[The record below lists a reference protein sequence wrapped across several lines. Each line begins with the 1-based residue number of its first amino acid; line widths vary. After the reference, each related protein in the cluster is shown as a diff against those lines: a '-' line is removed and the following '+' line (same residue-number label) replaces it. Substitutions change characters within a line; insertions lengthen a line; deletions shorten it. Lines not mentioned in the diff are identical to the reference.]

1 MPGGHGRAQHWLS
14 GAMKASEEVSSMM
27 TYAPRMD
34 RLGTETAFEVL
45 ARAKALEAQGR
56 AILHFEIGEPDFDTP
71 AHITEAAVQ
80 ALHEGY
86 THYGPTPGLPV
97 LRQAIA
103 EAVSTSR
110 RIPVSPEEVIVT
122 PGAKPIMFFTL
133 LAYAQAGDEVI
144 YPNPSFPIYESM
156 INFVGAT
163 PVPIP
168 LLEAHGFSFDMER
181 FEASLSPR
189 TKLIIL
195 NSPANPTGGIIPLAD
210 LQRIAAVARERNIRV
225 LSDEIYRGM
234 QYEGTP
240 TSIASLPGMQ
250 DLTIILDGFSK
261 LYAMTGW
268 RLGYAVANRP
278 VIEHFTKL
286 MANSVSCTA
295 SFVQMA
301 GVAALRGTQEPSHR
315 MVAEFRRRRELIVKG
330 MNDIHGLHCATP
342 AGAFYVFP
350 NIQALRRS
358 SAEVAARLLDEA
370 GIACLAGTAFGAYGE
385 GYLRFSYA
393 SSEENIYN
401 MLEKLTTFVVGLCS

>member
-1 MPGGHGRAQHWLS
+1 M
-14 GAMKASEEVSSMM
+14 V
-27 TYAPRMD
+27 TYAQRMD

-56 AILHFEIGEPDFDTP
+56 EILHFEIGEPDFDTP
-71 AHITEAAVQ
+71 AHIKEAAIQ
-80 ALHEGY
+80 ALHDGY

-97 LRQAIA
+97 LREAIA
-103 EAVSTSR
+103 EVVSTSR
-110 RIPVSPEEVIVT
+110 GIPVSPEEVIVT
-122 PGAKPIMFFTL
+122 PGAKPVMFFTL

-168 LLEAHGFSFDMER
+168 LLESNGFSFDMER

-195 NSPANPTGGIIPLAD
+195 NSPGNPTGGILPTSD
-210 LQRIAAVARERNIRV
+210 LQRIAAVALERGILI
-225 LSDEIYRGM
+225 LSDEIYGGM
-234 QYEGTP
+234 QYTGTP
-240 TSIASLPGMQ
+240 TSIAALPGMQ
-250 DLTIILDGFSK
+250 DLTVILDGFSK

-268 RLGYAVANRP
+268 RLGFAVANRR

-286 MANSVSCTA
+286 MANSASCTA

-301 GVAALRGTQEPSHR
+301 GVAALRGPQEASQR
-315 MVAEFRRRRELIVKG
+315 MVAEFRRRRELIVTG
-330 MNDIHGLHCATP
+330 MNQISGLQCATP
-342 AGAFYVFP
+342 QGAFYVFP
-350 NIQALRRS
+350 NIRRVQRS
-358 SAEVAARLLDEA
+358 SAEVASRLLNEA

-393 SSEENIYN
+393 SSEENIRK
-401 MLEKLTTFVVGLCS
+401 MLIILEKSIRDMLP

>member
-1 MPGGHGRAQHWLS
+1 M
-14 GAMKASEEVSSMM
+14 V
-27 TYAPRMD
+27 TYAHRMD

-56 AILHFEIGEPDFDTP
+56 EILHFEIGEPDFDTP
-71 AHITEAAVQ
+71 VHITEAAIQ
-80 ALHEGY
+80 ALHDGF

-103 EAVSTSR
+103 EVVSTSR
-110 RIPVSPEEVIVT
+110 RIPVSPDEVIVT

-168 LLEAHGFSFDMER
+168 LLESSGFSFDMER

-195 NSPANPTGGIIPLAD
+195 NSPGNPTGGIMPAAD
-210 LQRIAAVARERNIRV
+210 LQRIAAVALERGIMV
-225 LSDEIYRGM
+225 LSDEIYGGM
-234 QYEGTP
+234 QYEGRP
-240 TSIASLPGMQ
+240 VSVASLPGMQ

-268 RLGYAVANRP
+268 RLGFAVANRH

-286 MANSVSCTA
+286 MANSASCTA

-301 GVAALRGTQEPSHR
+301 GVAALRGPQEPSQR
-315 MVAEFRRRRELIVKG
+315 MVAEFRRRRELIVTG
-330 MNDIHGLHCATP
+330 MNHIDGLRCALP
-342 AGAFYVFP
+342 SGAFYVFP
-350 NIQALRRS
+350 NIHRLQRP
-358 SAEVAARLLDEA
+358 SAEVASRLLNEA

-385 GYLRFSYA
+385 SYLRFSYA
-393 SSEENIYN
+393 SSEENIRK
-401 MLEKLTTFVVGLCS
+401 MLRILATFIKDMRP

>member
-1 MPGGHGRAQHWLS
+1 MGIYAQ
-14 GAMKASEEVSSMM
+14 
-27 TYAPRMD
+27 RMA

-45 ARAKALEAQGR
+45 ARAKALEAEGR
-56 AILHFEIGEPDFDTP
+56 EVLHFEIGEPDFDTP
-71 AHITEAAVQ
+71 AHIKEAAIQ
-80 ALHEGY
+80 ALHDGY

-103 EAVSTSR
+103 EVVSASR
-110 RIPVSPEEVIVT
+110 GMPVSADEVIVT

-133 LAYAQAGDEVI
+133 LAFAQAGDEVI

-168 LLEAHGFSFDMER
+168 LREANGFSFDMEH

-195 NSPANPTGGIIPLAD
+195 NSPGNPTGGIIPAAD
-210 LQRIAAVARERNIRV
+210 LQRIAAAALERQIVV

-234 QYEGTP
+234 QYEGQP
-240 TSIASLPGMQ
+240 SSIASLPGMQ

-268 RLGYAVANRP
+268 RLGYAVARRP
-278 VIEHFTKL
+278 AIEQFTKL
-286 MANSVSCTA
+286 MANSASCTA

-301 GVAALRGTQEPSHR
+301 GVAALRGPQEPSQR
-315 MVAEFRRRRELIVKG
+315 MVAAFRRRRDVIVQ
-330 MNDIHGLHCATP
+330 GLNAIAGLRCAMP
-342 AGAFYVFP
+342 PGAFYVFP
-350 NIQALRRS
+350 NIQALQRS
-358 SAEVAARLLDEA
+358 SAEVASRLLHEA
-370 GIACLAGTAFGAYGE
+370 GIACLAGTAFGAGGE

-393 SSEENIYN
+393 SSEATIRQ
-401 MLEKLTTFVVGLCS
+401 MLRQLAQFVRDRWP

>member
-1 MPGGHGRAQHWLS
+1 
-14 GAMKASEEVSSMM
+14 MM
-27 TYAPRMD
+27 TYAQRMD

-71 AHITEAAVQ
+71 SHIKEAAIQ
-80 ALHEGY
+80 ALQDGY

-97 LRQAIA
+97 LREAIA
-103 EAVSTSR
+103 EVVSHSR
-110 RIPVSPEEVIVT
+110 GIPVSPEEVIVT

-133 LAYAQAGDEVI
+133 LACAQAGDEVI

-168 LLEAHGFSFDMER
+168 LLEANGFSFDMER

-195 NSPANPTGGIIPLAD
+195 NSPANPTGGVIPASD
-210 LQRIAAVARERNIRV
+210 LQCIAAVARARGIRV
-225 LSDEIYRGM
+225 LSDEIYGGL
-234 QYEGTP
+234 QYEGAP
-240 TSIASLPGMQ
+240 VSIAALPDMQ

-268 RLGYAVANRP
+268 RLGYAVAHRS

-286 MANSVSCTA
+286 MANSASCTA
-295 SFVQMA
+295 SFVQIA
-301 GVAALRGTQEPSHR
+301 GVAALRGPQEPAQQ
-315 MVAEFRRRRELIVKG
+315 MLAEFRRRRAIIVKG
-330 MNDIHGLHCATP
+330 MNDIPGLRCATP
-342 AGAFYVFP
+342 QGAFYVFP
-350 NIQALRRS
+350 NIQALPRS
-358 SAEVAARLLDEA
+358 SAEVADRLLREA
-370 GIACLAGTAFGAYGE
+370 GIACLSGTAFGSYGE

-393 SSEENIYN
+393 SSEENILK
-401 MLEKLTTFVVGLCS
+401 MLDKLGNFVRTMLP

>member
-1 MPGGHGRAQHWLS
+1 MD
-14 GAMKASEEVSSMM
+14 
-27 TYAPRMD
+27 TYAQRMD

-71 AHITEAAVQ
+71 VHIKQAAIQ
-80 ALHEGY
+80 AIQDGY
-86 THYGPTPGLPV
+86 THYGPTPGLPI
-97 LRQAIA
+97 LREAIA
-103 EAVSTSR
+103 EVVSQSR
-110 RIPVSPEEVIVT
+110 GIPVSPEEVIVT

-133 LAYAQAGDEVI
+133 LALAQAGDEVI

-168 LLEAHGFSFDMER
+168 LLEANGFSFDMAR

-195 NSPANPTGGIIPLAD
+195 NSPGNPTGGVLPRSD
-210 LQRIAAVARERNIRV
+210 LQRIAAAALKRNIMV
-225 LSDEIYRGM
+225 LSDEIYGGM
-234 QYEGTP
+234 QYEGRP
-240 TSIASLPGMQ
+240 ESIASLPGMK

-268 RLGYAVANRP
+268 RLGYAVANRS
-278 VIEHFTKL
+278 VIDHFTKL
-286 MANSVSCTA
+286 MANSASCTA
-295 SFVQMA
+295 SFVQIA
-301 GVAALRGTQEPSHR
+301 GVAALRGPQEPSQR
-315 MVAEFRRRRELIVKG
+315 MVAEFHRRREIIVAG
-330 MNDIHGLHCATP
+330 MNAIQRLHCATP

-350 NIQALRRS
+350 NIQALQCP
-358 SAEVAARLLDEA
+358 SADIAARLLNET
-370 GIACLAGTAFGAYGE
+370 GIACLAGTAFGSYGE

-393 SSEENIYN
+393 SSEENIRN
-401 MLEKLTTFVVGLCS
+401 MLVNLEKFIMTLCS

>member
-1 MPGGHGRAQHWLS
+1 M
-14 GAMKASEEVSSMM
+14 V
-27 TYAPRMD
+27 TYAQRMD

-56 AILHFEIGEPDFDTP
+56 EILHFEIGEPDFDTP
-71 AHITEAAVQ
+71 AHIKDAAIQ
-80 ALHEGY
+80 ALHDGF

-103 EAVSTSR
+103 EVVSTSR

-156 INFVGAT
+156 INFVGAK

-168 LLEAHGFSFDMER
+168 LLEATGFSFDMEC

-195 NSPANPTGGIIPLAD
+195 NAPGNPTGGIIPASD
-210 LQRIAAVARERNIRV
+210 LQRIAEVALERGILV
-225 LSDEIYRGM
+225 LSDEIYSGM
-234 QYEGTP
+234 QYEGAP
-240 TSIASLPGMQ
+240 MSVASLPGMQ

-268 RLGYAVANRP
+268 RLGFAVANRR

-286 MANSVSCTA
+286 MANSASCTA

-301 GVAALRGTQEPSHR
+301 GVAALRGPQEPAQR

-330 MNDIHGLHCATP
+330 MNDIDGLRCAMP
-342 AGAFYVFP
+342 QGAFYVFP
-350 NIQALRRS
+350 NIQAVQRS
-358 SAEVAARLLDEA
+358 SAEVASRLLNEV
-370 GIACLAGTAFGAYGE
+370 GIACLAGTAFGCYGE
-385 GYLRFSYA
+385 SYLRFSYA
-393 SSEENIYN
+393 SAEENIRK
-401 MLEKLTTFVVGLCS
+401 MLIILEQFLTGLRP

>member
-1 MPGGHGRAQHWLS
+1 VIGML
-14 GAMKASEEVSSMM
+14 
-27 TYAPRMD
+27 TYAQRMD

-71 AHITEAAVQ
+71 PHIKQAAIQ
-80 ALHEGY
+80 ALHDGY

-103 EAVSTSR
+103 EAVSTTRS
-110 RIPVSPEEVIVT
+110 IPVSPEEVIVT

-156 INFVGAT
+156 IQFVGAT

-168 LLEAHGFSFDMER
+168 LLEGNGFSFDMER

-195 NSPANPTGGIIPLAD
+195 NSPGNPTGGVIPASD
-210 LQRIAAVARERNIRV
+210 LQRIATVAQKRGIRV
-225 LSDEIYRGM
+225 LSDEIYGGM

-240 TSIASLPGMQ
+240 LSIASLPGMQ

-268 RLGYAVANRP
+268 RLGYAVANRA

-286 MANSVSCTA
+286 MANSASCTA
-295 SFVQMA
+295 SFVQIA
-301 GVAALRGTQEPSHR
+301 GVAALRGPQEPSQR
-315 MVAEFRRRRELIVKG
+315 MVAEFRRRRESIVKG
-330 MNDIHGLHCATP
+330 MNDIHGLRCATP

-350 NIQALRRS
+350 NIQALQQS
-358 SAEVAARLLDEA
+358 SAEVATRLLNEA

-393 SSEENIYN
+393 SSEDNIHK
-401 MLEKLTTFVVGLCS
+401 MLQILNLFVSDMLP

>member
-1 MPGGHGRAQHWLS
+1 MMSYAQ
-14 GAMKASEEVSSMM
+14 
-27 TYAPRMD
+27 RMD

-45 ARAKALEAQGR
+45 ARAQALEAQGR

-71 AHITEAAVQ
+71 VHIKEAAIQ

-103 EAVSTSR
+103 EVASQSR
-110 RIPVSPEEVIVT
+110 GIRVSPEEVIVT

-144 YPNPSFPIYESM
+144 YPNPGFPIYESM

-163 PVPIP
+163 PIPVP
-168 LLEAHGFSFDMER
+168 LLEANGFSFDMER

-195 NSPANPTGGIIPLAD
+195 NSPGNPAGGIMPAPD
-210 LQRIAAVARERNIRV
+210 LRRIAAVARERNIRV
-225 LSDEIYRGM
+225 LSDEIYRGLH
-234 QYEGTP
+234 YEAAP
-240 TSIASLPGMQ
+240 LSIASLPGMQ

-261 LYAMTGW
+261 FYAMTGW
-268 RLGYAVANRP
+268 RLGYAVAHRA

-286 MANSVSCTA
+286 MANSASCTA
-295 SFVQMA
+295 SFVQIA
-301 GVAALRGTQEPSHR
+301 GVAALRGAQEPSQR
-315 MVAEFRRRRELIVKG
+315 MVAEFRRRREVIVKG
-330 MNDIHGLHCATP
+330 LNDIDGLRCATP
-342 AGAFYVFP
+342 PGAFYVFP
-350 NIQALRRS
+350 NIRALRRP

-393 SSEENIYN
+393 TSEDHIRT
-401 MLEKLTTFVVGLCS
+401 MLEILRNFVRAMLP